1 MCVYIRDHQPFL
13 ALGPKIPLRY
23 LCLGRMLEI
32 YSLILDSAV
41 QFGGCFGKSKIWQ
54 PTKLQN
60 VENSTLP
67 KQHITIKIYERF
79 QQTLS

>member
-13 ALGPKIPLRY
+13 ALGPKIPIRY
-23 LCLGRMLEI
+23 LCLGKMLEI

-41 QFGGCFGKSKIWQ
+41 QFGGCFGKSNLAAYK
-54 PTKLQN
+54 TAN